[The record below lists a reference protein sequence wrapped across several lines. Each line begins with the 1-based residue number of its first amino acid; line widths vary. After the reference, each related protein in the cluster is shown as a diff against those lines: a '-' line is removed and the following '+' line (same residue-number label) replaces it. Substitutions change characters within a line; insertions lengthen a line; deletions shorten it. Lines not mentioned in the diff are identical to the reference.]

1 MNTTRHLKHIWC
13 AVCAAILLNFNISAS
28 AEEIVLKIHHFV
40 PPSAALQT
48 KILIPWTEKITK
60 ESGGRIKFQIY
71 PAMQLGGT
79 APQLL
84 DQVRDGVADIVWAVP
99 GFSAGRYPA
108 FEVIELPFM
117 TKTARGSSRALWEY
131 VNGNRI
137 AETEFRDVKL
147 LATHVH
153 DRGLFH
159 MVAKPIV
166 TSADLKGQKV
176 RAGTRYTT
184 RMLALLGATPVGM
197 PQPQIAD
204 ALSKGVIDGCVL
216 PWEIVPTSKVHEL
229 VKFHSEPDSQGR
241 ALYATAF
248 VLAMNP
254 AKYVSLPA
262 DLKKII
268 DANSGAELS
277 AQMGKV
283 WDEGAA
289 PNRKLAEQIGNKINI
304 ISLAELQNWQK
315 IVAPVTDDW
324 IKEVNAKG
332 RDAASLLQSA
342 KQLVQ
347 QYDPD

>member
-1 MNTTRHLKHIWC
+1 MWMTMRIGQRIIAAFVVTLLC
-13 AVCAAILLNFNISAS
+13 AVYTAGAQ
-28 AEEIVLKIHHFV
+28 EIVLKIHHFV

-48 KILIPWTEKITK
+48 KILVPWTEKITK

-84 DQVRDGVADIVWAVP
+84 DQARDGIADIVWAVP

-131 VNGNRI
+131 VVSNKI
-137 AETEFRDVKL
+137 AETEFKDVKL

-159 MVAKPIV
+159 MVNKPIR
-166 TSADLKGQKV
+166 TAADLKGQKV

-184 RMLALLGATPVGM
+184 KMLALLGATPVGM

-229 VKFHSEPDSQGR
+229 VKYHSEPDAQSR

-254 AKYVSLPA
+254 AKYASLPA

-268 DANSGAELS
+268 DNNSGAELS

-289 PNRKLAEQIGNKINI
+289 PNRKLAEQIGNQINI
-304 ISLAELQNWQK
+304 IPLAELQNWQK

-324 IKEVNAKG
+324 LKEVNAKG
-332 RDAASLLQSA
+332 RDGNALLQSA

-347 QYDPD
+347 QYDIE

>member
-1 MNTTRHLKHIWC
+1 MWMTARAKPIL
-13 AVCAAILLNFNISAS
+13 VAIFVHALLFVMKAGNAQ
-28 AEEIVLKIHHFV
+28 EVVLKIHHFV
-40 PPSAALQT
+40 PPRAALQV

-60 ESGGRIKFQIY
+60 ESAGRIKFQIY

-84 DQVRDGVADIVWAVP
+84 DQARDGIADIVWAVP

-131 VNGNRI
+131 VASNKI
-137 AETEFRDVKL
+137 AETEFKDVKL

-159 MVAKPIV
+159 MVAKPIR
-166 TSADLKGQKV
+166 SAADLKGQKV

-184 RMLALLGATPVGM
+184 KMLALLGATPVGM

-216 PWEIVPTSKVHEL
+216 PWEIVPASKVHEL
-229 VKFHSEPDSQGR
+229 VKFHSEPDPQSR

-254 AKYVSLPA
+254 AKYASLPA
-262 DLKKII
+262 DLRKII
-268 DANSGAELS
+268 DNNSGAELS
-277 AQMGKV
+277 TQMGKV
-283 WDEGAA
+283 WDDAAA
-289 PNRKLAEQIGNKINI
+289 PNRKLAEQIGNQINI
-304 ISLAELQNWQK
+304 IPLAELQHWQK

-324 IKEVNAKG
+324 VKEVTAKG
-332 RDAASLLQSA
+332 RDGNALLQSA

-347 QYDPD
+347 QYDAE